1 MKDVHETLAKLEEL
15 PRLAGEVEETKDA
28 PNPTERPLTHTP
40 RAFPAPVANLG
51 ALDALGMLARLTLCV
66 RAVYEDMPE
75 HPGDL
80 ADPPTWA
87 SESEWLARHAAD
99 WQADPWLSELISNEV
114 RRIHNDLSA
123 ANNEP
128 KPLRLYCPITGCGM
142 PLHERDGGT
151 WWSCEGGH
159 AIDHG
164 PYVKRYAKELAAAR
178 TVTLREAAAELGV
191 PWRTLR
197 WRVNRAG
204 LERDA
209 GTAHRPQY
217 RLDTLAALCGVN
229 AA

>member
-1 MKDVHETLAKLEEL
+1 MKDTIDLLAELPTLA
-15 PRLAGEVEETKDA
+15 AEVLETKDA
-28 PNPTERPLTHTP
+28 PNPTERPLAHTP
-40 RAFPAPVANLG
+40 RAFPAPVANLE
-51 ALDALGMLARLTLCV
+51 ALDALNLLFDLCQCV
-66 RAVYEDMPE
+66 RAVYEDMSE

-87 SESEWLARHAAD
+87 SESAWLIAHAAD
-99 WQADPWLSELISNEV
+99 WQADLYLSELIPDEV

-159 AIDHG
+159 TIDHG
-164 PYVKRYAKELAAAR
+164 PYVERYARELAAAR
-178 TVTLREAAAELGV
+178 TVTLREAATELGV

-217 RLDTLAALCGVN
+217 RLDTLAALCGVD

>member
-1 MKDVHETLAKLEEL
+1 MKDTLDKLAEL
-15 PRLAGEVEETKDA
+15 PELAAEVWETKDA

-66 RAVYEDMPE
+66 RAVYEAMPD

-80 ADPPTWA
+80 TDPPTWA
-87 SESEWLARHAAD
+87 SESAWLARHAD
-99 WQADPWLSELISNEV
+99 VWRADPWLCGLVADEVQLIWLA
-114 RRIHNDLSA
+114 LSQEA
-123 ANNEP
+123 RTP
-128 KPLRLYCPITGCGM
+128 KPARLYCPIAGCRM
-142 PLHERDGGT
+142 PLRPRDGGT

-159 AIDHG
+159 TIDHG
-164 PYVKRYAKELAAAR
+164 PYVERYAKELAAAR
-178 TVTLREAAAELGV
+178 TVTLREAASELGV

-209 GTAHRPQY
+209 GTPHRPQY
-217 RLDTLAALCGVN
+217 RLDTLAALCGVD